1 MHVTA
6 RLVLVRLVRGHGSA
20 CHDTPAV
27 RERARRAAVRFL
39 LKPFDREALIAAVRR
54 SISDG

>member
-1 MHVTA
+1 
-6 RLVLVRLVRGHGSA
+6 
-20 CHDTPAV
+20 V